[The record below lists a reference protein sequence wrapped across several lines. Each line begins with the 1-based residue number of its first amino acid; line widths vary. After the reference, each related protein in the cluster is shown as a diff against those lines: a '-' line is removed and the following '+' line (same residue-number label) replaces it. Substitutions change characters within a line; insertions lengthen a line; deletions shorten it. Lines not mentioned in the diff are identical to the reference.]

1 MHPHSANLQVIASL
15 KNVLAIR
22 PLWKREYALLRH
34 FLYEAIYVAEG
45 EASPPLSVLEDP
57 SLSHYIQD
65 FGRDGDYALVAEVQD
80 KVVGAVWVRLFDS
93 QDPGYGYFNSKTPEL
108 CISIDSAYRHK
119 GLGRQLL
126 EEMCE
131 VLGNAGFEKVSLSVQ
146 KKRVGHTSFT
156 KAWDFLSLKREGL
169 PMSWLS
175 FFKEKVSSYAD

>member
-1 MHPHSANLQVIASL
+1 M
-15 KNVLAIR
+15 
-22 PLWKREYALLRH
+22 
-34 FLYEAIYVAEG
+34 
-45 EASPPLSVLEDP
+45 
-57 SLSHYIQD
+57 
-65 FGRDGDYALVAEVQD
+65 VAEVQD

-146 KKRVGHTSFT
+146 KKSRAYKLYQSLG
-156 KAWDFLSLKREGL
+156 FLVAEERGVAYVMVKFLQGKGE
-169 PMSWLS
+169 
-175 FFKEKVSSYAD
+175 